1 MAFFMVH
8 IIFVVV
14 NDSYTHD
21 LSQLL
26 KIANLH
32 QILIAD
38 AKNDV
43 SLEINWSVVKDWSE
57 QFRYDNNISK
67 AMAEQLFD
75 ANLTIDAAMW
85 FYYPDLSWRY
95 ILVISDF
102 SERGPAEI
110 YRKIS
115 EINRNSISKK
125 YKPIPL
131 EAIEAKGDSAF
142 IYKMLKGFARVN
154 DGKVRVSNSMVNGLE
169 IVDCLIYELK

>member
-1 MAFFMVH
+1 MGKSTLVIGRELTKDMEFSGQF
-8 IIFVVV
+8 
-14 NDSYTHD
+14 
-21 LSQLL
+21 LL
-26 KIANLH
+26 KKLKL
-32 QILIAD
+32 Q
-38 AKNDV
+38 
-43 SLEINWSVVKDWSE
+43 
-57 QFRYDNNISK
+57 
-67 AMAEQLFD
+67 
-75 ANLTIDAAMW
+75 NLTIDAAMW

-115 EINRNSISKK
+115 EIDRNSISKK

-142 IYKMLKGFARVN
+142 VYKMLKGFARVN

>member
-1 MAFFMVH
+1 MGKSTLVIGRELTKDMEFSGQF
-8 IIFVVV
+8 
-14 NDSYTHD
+14 
-21 LSQLL
+21 LL
-26 KIANLH
+26 KKLKLQNLP
-32 QILIAD
+32 
-38 AKNDV
+38 
-43 SLEINWSVVKDWSE
+43 LE
-57 QFRYDNNISK
+57 
-67 AMAEQLFD
+67 
-75 ANLTIDAAMW
+75 AAMW
-85 FYYPDLSWRY
+85 FYYPELSWRD

-142 IYKMLKGFARVN
+142 VYKMLKGFARVN

>member
-1 MAFFMVH
+1 MGKSTLVIGRELTKDMEFSGQF
-8 IIFVVV
+8 
-14 NDSYTHD
+14 
-21 LSQLL
+21 LL
-26 KIANLH
+26 KKLKL
-32 QILIAD
+32 Q
-38 AKNDV
+38 
-43 SLEINWSVVKDWSE
+43 
-57 QFRYDNNISK
+57 
-67 AMAEQLFD
+67 
-75 ANLTIDAAMW
+75 NLTIDAAMW
-85 FYYPDLSWRY
+85 FYYQDLSWRY

-142 IYKMLKGFARVN
+142 VYKMLKGFARVN

>member
-1 MAFFMVH
+1 F
-8 IIFVVV
+8 
-14 NDSYTHD
+14 
-21 LSQLL
+21 LL
-26 KIANLH
+26 KKLKL
-32 QILIAD
+32 Q
-38 AKNDV
+38 
-43 SLEINWSVVKDWSE
+43 
-57 QFRYDNNISK
+57 
-67 AMAEQLFD
+67 
-75 ANLTIDAAMW
+75 NLTIDAAMW

-142 IYKMLKGFARVN
+142 VYKMLKGFARVN